1 MTDATA
7 CETHLTEAGT
17 LAFRVALSVLR
28 HREDAEDV
36 AQEAMVRSLQRFHS
50 LRDRSRFR
58 SWLVR
63 ITWRLALDRRRH
75 DNRRTARD
83 FHLVAVEDGT
93 GTAEHDLIQ
102 RERADRLWAAID
114 DLPPR
119 LRLPLVL
126 GTVQG
131 HSVDE
136 VAALL
141 DLPVG
146 TVKSRSFKARRHLK
160 KALIGAGVVTT
171 AIVAAMV
178 MTWQQLSLPAGMP
191 VIYSPVFHSAAIQ
204 ETVHSSSAKVPK
216 VTRAV
221 IAPATHA
228 APAAVG
234 PAAIPT
240 IEIPIVETRIVRL
253 PTISVPVVGVHNIEI
268 PTVKIV
274 SAGSLE
280 THPEKQR

>member
-1 MTDATA
+1 MTDAAA

-36 AQEAMVRSLQRFHS
+36 AQEAVVRSLQRFNS

-63 ITWRLALDRRRH
+63 VAWRLALDRRRN
-75 DNRRTARD
+75 DTRRTARD
-83 FHLVAVEDGT
+83 FHLVSPENGQ

-102 RERADRLWAAID
+102 RERARRLWAAID
-114 DLPPR
+114 DLPPH

-126 GTVQG
+126 GTIQG
-131 HSVDE
+131 HSVEE

-160 KALIGAGVVTT
+160 KALLGAGVVST

-178 MTWQQLSLPAGMP
+178 MTWQQLSQPAGMP
-191 VIYSPVFHSAAIQ
+191 VIHSPVFHSAVI
-204 ETVHSSSAKVPK
+204 EEPVPSSVARVPK
-216 VTRAV
+216 VNLAAISPV
-221 IAPATHA
+221 PQA

-234 PAAIPT
+234 PVAIPT
-240 IEIPIVETRIVRL
+240 IEIPIVDTRIVRL

-274 SAGSLE
+274 SAGSTE